1 VIVDGENEQMAPVG
15 KFEQDRATE
24 LWNDPETGVIVTS
37 ELAGLPALTSR
48 ADGAA
53 SKAMVPVVCGLPEHC
68 PENFTAADI

>member
-1 VIVDGENEQMAPVG
+1 MAPAG

-53 SKAMVPVVCGLPEHC
+53 SKAMVPVV
-68 PENFTAADI
+68 